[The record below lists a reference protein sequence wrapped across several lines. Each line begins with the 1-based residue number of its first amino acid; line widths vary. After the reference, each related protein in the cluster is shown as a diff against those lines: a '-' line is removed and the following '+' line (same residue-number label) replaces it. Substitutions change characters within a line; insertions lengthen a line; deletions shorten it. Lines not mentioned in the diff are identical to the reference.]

1 MEERLRKFASWMVPL
16 VLLAVLCA
24 PGVSAQSS
32 SSDDPRGPAGD
43 AQHLLYVQVNGV
55 KLAYRV
61 EGSGFPV
68 IFVHGEGYSHE
79 LWTRQIEDFK
89 KHYLFI
95 SYDRRG
101 HGQSEAPFTGY
112 NPIAHAED
120 LNALANFLGIR
131 EAHFVVNSRGGAV
144 IQQFLRLHPE
154 KVRSVIFADAT
165 ISLAGLSETFRNV
178 TDKNLE
184 GPPSLEQALERRAG
198 AARSSFTRVAQADPE
213 VRAILERMVNQYSTR
228 NYRNPQRSDITSPMD
243 IGPWN
248 SYDHPDMS
256 KLSMPILLV
265 VGELTDSFFI
275 EGAKEA
281 HRLWPNTQ
289 YEMIPGADHL
299 LALEKPEI
307 FNRLALDFLQKVDA
321 QVEARKKWV
330 QVP

>member
-1 MEERLRKFASWMVPL
+1 MTEKQNRLFHSLAGIC
-16 VLLAVLCA
+16 LLAVLFCG
-24 PGVSAQSS
+24 PLPAQT
-32 SSDDPRGPAGD
+32 SDDPRGPAGD
-43 AQHLLYVQVNGV
+43 AEHLRYVQVNGV
-55 KLAYRV
+55 RLAYRV
-61 EGSGFPV
+61 EGSGIPV

-79 LWTRQIEDFK
+79 LWTRQIEAFRER
-89 KHYLFI
+89 YLFI

-120 LNALANFLGIR
+120 LNGLVKFFGIR

-144 IQQFLRLHPE
+144 IQQFLRIYPE

-165 ISLAGLSETFRNV
+165 ISVAALSDTFRGV
-178 TDKNLE
+178 TDRNLE
-184 GPPSLEQALERRAG
+184 GPPSLQQALERRAG

-248 SYDHPDMS
+248 SYDHPDMAA
-256 KLSMPILLV
+256 LAQPMLLV
-265 VGELTDSFFI
+265 VGERTDSFFI
-275 EGAKEA
+275 EGAQEA

-289 YEMIPGADHL
+289 YEMIPGTDHL
-299 LALEKPEI
+299 LMLEDPET
-307 FNRLALDFLQKVDA
+307 FNRLALEFLARVDA
-321 QVEARKKWV
+321 QVEGRKKWV
-330 QVP
+330 TVP